1 MYQKYKTLK
10 TILAS
15 YDQLIVAFSGGVDSS
30 FLLKTAYDILGSN
43 VLAITAKTPYIAEWE
58 IQDAKRIAK
67 EIGAKHMVIEKPWI
81 ESIKTNPENRCYLCK
96 HALFSSLKAFANTYE
111 YTHIVEGSNVNDT
124 YEYRPGRKALEELA
138 ICTPLLDANL
148 TKEEIRLLS
157 KELGLSTWD
166 KPSYACLLTRFPY
179 NQPINLEALHS
190 VGLAEAY
197 MIEQGF
203 GEIRVR
209 YDNGLARLEMPRLK
223 AVELLQNE
231 KLPTICQHF
240 KSLGFSHVTVDPE
253 GYCSNSP
260 KQTPKEP

>member
-111 YTHIVEGSNVNDT
+111 YTHT
-124 YEYRPGRKALEELA
+124 
-138 ICTPLLDANL
+138 LL
-148 TKEEIRLLS
+148 KEVT
-157 KELGLSTWD
+157 STIPMSID
-166 KPSYACLLTRFPY
+166 
-179 NQPINLEALHS
+179 
-190 VGLAEAY
+190 LAE
-197 MIEQGF
+197 
-203 GEIRVR
+203 RR
-209 YDNGLARLEMPRLK
+209 
-223 AVELLQNE
+223 
-231 KLPTICQHF
+231 
-240 KSLGFSHVTVDPE
+240 
-253 GYCSNSP
+253 
-260 KQTPKEP
+260 